1 MTQPQTCYAYD
12 PIEQSHNMPGHVEN
26 NRRTAETMA
35 LLEKRGL
42 LDAMHPLTVDPIDL
56 PALHRVHTPDY
67 VQRVQRLAAAGGGML
82 DFETYVAP
90 ASYDAAL
97 MAAGA
102 AIAVTR
108 AVVGGQARNGLSI
121 MRPPGHHALPD
132 QAMGFCIFAN
142 AALAAKA
149 AQAEM
154 GLERVLIL
162 DWDVHHGNG
171 TEAIF
176 YDDPT
181 VAFISLHQSPL
192 WPGTG
197 AAGDIG
203 AGPGEG
209 FTMNIPMPPGAG
221 DVAYLRAF
229 DELIA
234 PFARR
239 FQPQLLMVSSG
250 YDVHWRDPLSQMA
263 LTLDGY
269 AQLARRARLLAEE
282 LCQGRLVILLE
293 GGYDLDAVSYG
304 VMDTAL
310 ALMGREDEAEDPFGP
325 PPTPETD
332 VSALLAQLQRIHR
345 L

>member
-1 MTQPQTCYAYD
+1 MISSQTCYAYD
-12 PIEQSHNMPGHVEN
+12 PIEQTHNMSGHVEN
-26 NRRTAETMA
+26 NRRTAESMA
-35 LLEKRGL
+35 LLEEKGV
-42 LDAMHPLTVDPIDL
+42 LDAMQPLSVAPIDL
-56 PALHRVHTPDY
+56 SALYRVHTPDY
-67 VQRVQRLAAAGGGML
+67 VQYIQHFAAAGGGML
-82 DFETYVAP
+82 DFETYATPTSFEVAR
-90 ASYDAAL
+90 

-102 AIAVTR
+102 AIAVIR
-108 AVVGGQARNGLSI
+108 AVVGGQARNGISI
-121 MRPPGHHALPD
+121 MRPPGHHALPA

-154 GLERVLIL
+154 GLERILIL

-181 VAFISLHQSPL
+181 VAFISYHQSPL

-197 AAGDIG
+197 AAEDIG
-203 AGPGEG
+203 VGPGKG
-209 FTMNIPMPPGAG
+209 YTMNIPMPPGAG
-221 DVAYLRAF
+221 DAAYLRAF
-229 DELIA
+229 DELIV

-239 FQPQLLMVSSG
+239 FKPQLLIVSSG

-263 LTLDGY
+263 LTLNGY
-269 AQLARRARLLAEE
+269 AQLAHRARLLAEE

-304 VMDTAL
+304 VLDTVL
-310 ALMGREDEAEDPFGP
+310 ALMGREHEVEDPLGP
-325 PPTPETD
+325 PPMPETD
-332 VSALLAQLQRIHR
+332 ASAVLDQLKGFHR